1 MNKKI
6 FIVLL
11 VAVVMPFFLQ
21 AQRIEKEL
29 DYRPYK
35 FLPQERDYML
45 FEDSTTSY
53 TYSYCENTKKLY
65 SLDGLTTVV
74 EYDLEAAKRGATYKR
89 TITLPLKV
97 KSKMD
102 ISPNG
107 KYLAFVD
114 WDEEKIH
121 VISVASGKELI
132 SAKMGEEFENFR
144 TTKTGEKSPRICPF
158 AFQSD
163 REILVSGM
171 TMAMLFNIESGNV
184 KKIPLGNTYKDYCI
198 TDVTANGKISG
209 VFERKSITY
218 EVSNGKVVNEL
229 PGVRWNDR
237 ITYYTKRCDSCEK
250 RYTIYSKK
258 TGNLLQDRCY
268 SCDESGQYEYNYYV
282 PSRDKEIVALKKS
295 GHNQE
300 ELYLVFPGAYG
311 FFWIDN
317 LNLFCVRY
325 KSKIQVFNHDL
336 TKDEIE
342 KQLLLSIIE
351 SKDLK
356 SLDDFIAKHPNSK
369 YIGIAKQKRQGMH

>member
-1 MNKKI
+1 
-6 FIVLL
+6 
-11 VAVVMPFFLQ
+11 
-21 AQRIEKEL
+21 
-29 DYRPYK
+29 
-35 FLPQERDYML
+35 
-45 FEDSTTSY
+45 
-53 TYSYCENTKKLY
+53 
-65 SLDGLTTVV
+65 
-74 EYDLEAAKRGATYKR
+74 
-89 TITLPLKV
+89 
-97 KSKMD
+97 
-102 ISPNG
+102 
-107 KYLAFVD
+107 
-114 WDEEKIH
+114 
-121 VISVASGKELI
+121 
-132 SAKMGEEFENFR
+132 
-144 TTKTGEKSPRICPF
+144 
-158 AFQSD
+158 
-163 REILVSGM
+163 M

-229 PGVRWNDR
+229 PGVRWDDR
-237 ITYYTKRCDSCEK
+237 ITYYTKRCDSCEI

-258 TGNLLQDRCY
+258 TGNLIQDRCS
-268 SCDESGQYEYNYYV
+268 SCDESGQYEYYYK
-282 PSRDKEIVALKKS
+282 DKDKVALKKS
-295 GHNQE
+295 GYNQE
-300 ELYLVFPGAYG
+300 ELYLVFPEASII
-311 FFWIDN
+311 FWIDN

>member
-1 MNKKI
+1 M
-6 FIVLL
+6 IVLL
-11 VAVVMPFFLQ
+11 FAVIMPFFLQ
-21 AQRIEKEL
+21 AQKIEKEL

-45 FEDSTTSY
+45 FEDNISSF
-53 TYSYCENTKKLY
+53 TYLYCENTKKLY
-65 SLDGLTTVV
+65 FIDGLTTVV
-74 EYDLEAAKRGATYKR
+74 EFDLEAAKRGATYKR
-89 TITLPLKV
+89 TITLPLMV
-97 KSKMD
+97 RSHMD

-107 KYLAFVD
+107 KYLAFE
-114 WDEEKIH
+114 DENQEKIH

-132 SAKMGEEFENFR
+132 SAKMGEEFENYR
-144 TTKTGEKSPRICPF
+144 TGKSGEKRPRPCPF

-184 KKIPLGNTYKDYCI
+184 IKIPLGNTYKDYCI
-198 TDVTANGKISG
+198 DNVTENGKISG
-209 VFERKSITY
+209 RFEKKSITY
-218 EVSNGKVVNEL
+218 EVSNGKLVNVM
-229 PGVRWNDR
+229 PGIHWRND
-237 ITYYTKRCDSCEK
+237 IEFYVKRCDSCEIK
-250 RYTIYSKK
+250 YTYYSKK
-258 TGNLLQDRCY
+258 TGVLIQDRC
-268 SCDESGQYEYNYYV
+268 SFCDESGQYEYRYRV
-282 PSRDKEIVALKKS
+282 PSRDKDLIALKKA

-300 ELYLVFPGAYG
+300 ELYLVFPEARD

-317 LNLFCVRY
+317 VNLFCVRY

-369 YIGIAKQKRQGMH
+369 YTGIAKQKRQGMH